1 MNSLTH
7 RLLLADEF
15 ELLKQEIIA
24 AYKAS
29 DMQSSGDWANSVK
42 AEPTLHGHSITAADY
57 INGRDPGKPPPS
69 QAIEEWLIKKGIAA
83 RLEKG
88 ITISSLAFLIARKIA
103 RLGWTPKHTSQNIV
117 EQVVTPQR
125 IQQIL
130 DKVGNSYL
138 TDFTI
143 QITNYLKQ
151 FNATI

>member
-24 AYKAS
+24 AYETS
-29 DMQSSGDWANSVK
+29 DMESSGDWANSVK
-42 AEPTLHGHSITAADY
+42 AEPTLNGHRLTAADY

-69 QAIEEWLIKKGIAA
+69 EAIEEWIVKKGIAV
-83 RLEKG
+83 RLEKN
-88 ITISSLAFLIARKIA
+88 ITLSSLAFLIARKIA
-103 RLGWTPKHTSQNIV
+103 KLGWRPKQGTEDII

-130 DKVGNSYL
+130 DKVGESYL
-138 TDFTI
+138 IDFTD
-143 QITNYLKQ
+143 QIINHIKQ
-151 FNATI
+151 AAL